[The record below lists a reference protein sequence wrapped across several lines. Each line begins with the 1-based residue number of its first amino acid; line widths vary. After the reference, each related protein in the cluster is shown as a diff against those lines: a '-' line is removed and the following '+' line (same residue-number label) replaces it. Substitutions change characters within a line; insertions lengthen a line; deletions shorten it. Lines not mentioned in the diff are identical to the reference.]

1 MYVCMYAYTV
11 CFVLLGVEMMKALR
25 NVTAHAL
32 ERNRKAVPIE
42 SGGDEDGYST
52 MDEDEVDNEDDDIDE
67 GEQEED
73 DDDDKMVVD
82 KKDRRGSMIHSADAN
97 SVADDASLF
106 TTTSVVV
113 RNSKGRLSLTE
124 KRRLKKRGLRS
135 SEIQTIAMEKARAKA
150 EASVAGTDGVVCV
163 SSSSSNAHGTAL
175 SLSVL
180 PVGWDVLIFL
190 SL

>member
-1 MYVCMYAYTV
+1 
-11 CFVLLGVEMMKALR
+11 MKALR

-32 ERNRKAVPIE
+32 ERNRKAVSIY
-42 SGGDEDGYST
+42 SGGDEDGYNT
-52 MDEDEVDNEDDDIDE
+52 IDADQVDIEDNDIDE
-67 GEQEED
+67 GEEEEEDD

-113 RNSKGRLSLTE
+113 RSSRGRLSLTE

-135 SEIQTIAMEKARAKA
+135 SEIQTIATEKARAKA
-150 EASVAGTDGVVCV
+150 EASAAGTDGVVCV
-163 SSSSSNAHGTAL
+163 SSSSGNAHGTAL
-175 SLSVL
+175 SLSVV

>member
-1 MYVCMYAYTV
+1 
-11 CFVLLGVEMMKALR
+11 MKALR

-52 MDEDEVDNEDDDIDE
+52 MDEDEVDNEDNDIDDNDDD
-67 GEQEED
+67 EED

-113 RNSKGRLSLTE
+113 RSSRGRLSLTE

-135 SEIQTIAMEKARAKA
+135 SEIQTIATEKARAKA
-150 EASVAGTDGVVCV
+150 EASAAGTDGVVCI